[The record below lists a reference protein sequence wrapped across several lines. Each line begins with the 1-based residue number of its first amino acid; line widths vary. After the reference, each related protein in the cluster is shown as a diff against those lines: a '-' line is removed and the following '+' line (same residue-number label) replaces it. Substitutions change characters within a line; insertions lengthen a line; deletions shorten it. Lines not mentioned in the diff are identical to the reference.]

1 MKMTA
6 LATLSVAM
14 LAAPISVAAAQE
26 WNGLYVGGHV
36 GYGFLHDKDE
46 TVVFDTNLDGRYGD
60 TVNTTAPAN
69 AFSPG
74 FCDGAA
80 NGNNAGAG
88 CSDDE
93 GGVDAGVRIGYDR
106 QFGSWV
112 FGGVAEW
119 SYLDIS
125 DNVSA
130 FSTTPASYQFTRDVN
145 SVIGLRGRAGYSFG
159 TMLPYATAGVAFA
172 DVDNGF
178 RTTNTANSFTQSGGD
193 DAKGYQLGGG
203 AEWALSPR
211 IRLGAEYLYTS
222 VEIDDFTVRAGNSGT
237 TPATNPF
244 LLVNTSGTDFRRSEE
259 DFDFSTVRFTVSY
272 RFGQ

>member
-1 MKMTA
+1 MKLNA
-6 LATLSVAM
+6 IATLGVAM
-14 LAAPISVAAAQE
+14 LAATVSTASAEE
-26 WNGLYVGGHV
+26 WKGLYVGGHI
-36 GYGFLHDKDE
+36 GYAFQHDKDE
-46 TVVFDTNLDGRYGD
+46 ITVFDTNLDGRYGD

-80 NGNNAGAG
+80 NGNNAAAG

-93 GGVDAGVRIGYDR
+93 GGFDGGLRIGYDW
-106 QFGSWV
+106 QFGNWV
-112 FGGVAEW
+112 VGGLAEW
-119 SYLDIS
+119 SYVDIS
-125 DNVSA
+125 DNTSA
-130 FSTTPASYQFTRDVN
+130 FSTTPASYEFTRDLN
-145 SVIGLRGRAGYSFG
+145 SVLGLRARGGYVLG
-159 TMLPYATAGVAFA
+159 TIMPYATAGIAFA

-178 RTTNTANSFTQSGGD
+178 RTTNTANSFTQRGGD
-193 DAKGYQLGGG
+193 DARGYQLGGG
-203 AEWALSPR
+203 AEWALSPK

-244 LLVNTSGTDFRRSEE
+244 LLVNAAGTDFRRSEE
-259 DFDFSTVRFTVSY
+259 NFDFSSVRFTVSY